1 MPAPLAA
8 PRRSW
13 WRHWS
18 ALALLSS
25 ACFLGRHCADKR
37 VSCTTHRW
45 ENHRWWGRCTWLVS
59 CFPPRNRSFHLQ
71 TASTLAHLIHSGRDQ
86 AWKSTFSSQKRKEHL
101 WDQLFLI
108 SLLLWGMVQ
117 KQPRN
122 SRAGF
127 TWTACPQLTLYS
139 TERKSRVRLVRFLS
153 LTHGCWHLWSKP
165 LVTDYCF
172 NFHLWNGKILLP
184 VSTSQR
190 LCKI

>member
-1 MPAPLAA
+1 MPVPLAA
-8 PRRSW
+8 PHRSW

-25 ACFLGRHCADKR
+25 ACFFGWACADKC

-59 CFPPRNRSFHLQ
+59 CFPPRNRYFNYRQQAPLVTSYTVVVTRL
-71 TASTLAHLIHSGRDQ
+71 GR
-86 AWKSTFSSQKRKEHL
+86 APFPAKRKGLL

-127 TWTACPQLTLYS
+127 TWAACPQLTLYS